1 MNRLLPGQV
10 SLASADA
17 EERPVMQPPTYR
29 PDFLSRNRGLVIIGA
44 IIAGCLFIWALLGI
58 AASSFTDSSGP
69 GFTCAISTVSAGTWD
84 ADVTVTG
91 PTDPGL
97 PLMNVSIVYYDQAGN
112 EIGSDGIT
120 PIGPF
125 GGIVVPAGQS
135 VTYNGVDSGS
145 GPVPASCQ
153 ATEGP

>member
-1 MNRLLPGQV
+1 MQ
-10 SLASADA
+10 SATN
-17 EERPVMQPPTYR
+17 P

-44 IIAGCLFIWALLGI
+44 IILGCLFIWALLGI
-58 AASSFTDSSGP
+58 AASSFTASSGP
-69 GFTCAISTVSAGTWD
+69 GFSCAITASSAGNWD

-91 PTDPGL
+91 PTESGL

-112 EIGSDGIT
+112 EIGSDGIA

-125 GGIVVPAGQS
+125 GGIVVLAGQS

-153 ATEGP
+153 ATEAP